1 MYLKLSRKA
10 SHIPK
15 QELLIIAGNDFLLF
29 SPEVWSDRPYDNKC
43 DMWSLG
49 CM

>member
-1 MYLKLSRKA
+1 MLVQLQNMDWLK
-10 SHIPK
+10 HK

-29 SPEVWSDRPYDNKC
+29 SPEVWSGRPYDNKC